1 MNDYLEIDKK
11 FKDVKDIADYID
23 DVEKLRH
30 YYATRQYQNMLNH
43 IQGIRNKYFIE
54 AFVWNTVNNIPPMT
68 YEQYYINAENFLC
81 AQGAKLIAEKV
92 HDFKVR
98 LTKEEAGFIE
108 TLIQTNN

>member
-1 MNDYLEIDKK
+1 MNDYLEIYKK

-30 YYATRQYQNMLNH
+30 YYVTMQYQNMLNH
-43 IQGIRNKYFIE
+43 IQGIKNKYFIE

-81 AQGAKLIAEKV
+81 AQGTKLLIDKV
-92 HDFKVR
+92 RDFKQK
-98 LTKEEAGFIE
+98 LSSEEFAFIE
-108 TLIQTNN
+108 SIITQTK